1 MKYLLYILLF
11 IGLIF
16 STQITSKEI
25 IQQTLADTGIQ
36 VIEVGTTEDGAV
48 IVYDLGTTMSQG
60 NILTASTVCLV
71 LLADEYP
78 ESEMVFAIA
87 RVGEMDVFVT
97 YAETKD
103 VLAYRDEQLAPELF
117 AEKIYGK
124 ILITEGVG
132 SESCCGTAAILLLS
146 IPFLYFVKTNL

>member
-11 IGLIF
+11 MGMIF
-16 STQITSKEI
+16 STQITSKDI

-36 VIEVGTTEDGAV
+36 VLEVGTTEEGAV

-60 NILTASTVCLV
+60 NILTASTLCLV
-71 LLADEYP
+71 MLADEYP

-87 RVGEMDVFVT
+87 RVGGKDIFVS
-97 YAETKD
+97 YAKTDD
-103 VLAYRDEQLAPELF
+103 VLAYTNGEMAPEVF

-124 ILITEGVG
+124 ILITENGG
-132 SESCCGTAAILLLS
+132 ASCCGTAAILLLS
-146 IPFLYFVKTNL
+146 IPFLFYVKTNL